1 VSTEAVSACD
11 RKHLAAGGD
20 KNRRSNLIWSVCVFL
35 FSYFVLFLGMS
46 RHPYIYDEGLVLTAA
61 MRVAAGQIPH
71 RDFYANYAPA
81 QFYIL
86 AGLFKLF
93 GNSLLVER
101 LFDLLIKALLVASIY
116 GIVASLCRRWIAA
129 CTAMVTM
136 LWLIGLHD
144 LPGTPVVP
152 VSLLN
157 LTSSFLILP
166 VFIRIVS
173 TRRMLVAG
181 IIVGVA
187 AMFRYDVGVALLGV
201 HMCAMALAIWLKLD
215 ANRLRAFASI
225 CWPHLL
231 GFAAATL
238 PPALYYLSV
247 APLRFFVHDMI
258 VYPSRYYHRGRN
270 LPFSGVYLHGL
281 ENLGLYL
288 PILIAL
294 LSLSFALL
302 PAVRARWSASRD
314 VKPSA
319 RMERWRALLVIFG
332 LLAAVMYL
340 KGFVRVSLTQMYL
353 SIVPSLVLIAV
364 LFGHRQ
370 TLPRLGRISVMF
382 LAGLSG
388 VAATSAALHAVKG
401 FYLGHVSV
409 LSFPAQSTPEIQTW
423 CNYPNP
429 LTRGFCFYPEQ
440 ERRQTIEFID
450 SHTTPEQTLYVGVT
464 RHDRIFAN
472 DNITYFATQRLPAT
486 HWSHFDP
493 FLQNSKEVQAEMIH
507 ELQVNSPPYVVL
519 DSEFDQIH
527 EPNDSSTSTR
537 ITMLDEYIRSA
548 YLPAQSFGRL
558 SIWKRKE

>member
-1 VSTEAVSACD
+1 MPPADRVSPRRGFPVGAV
-11 RKHLAAGGD
+11 L
-20 KNRRSNLIWSVCVFL
+20 VFL
-35 FSYFVLFLGMS
+35 LSYCILFLGMT

-61 MRVAAGQIPH
+61 MRVGAGQIPH

-101 LFDLLIKALLVASIY
+101 LFDLLIKALVVTLVYA
-116 GIVASLCRRWIAA
+116 IVASVSRRWIAA
-129 CTAMVTM
+129 CTALVTI
-136 LWLIGLHD
+136 LWLVGLHD

-157 LTSSFLILP
+157 LISSFLILP

-173 TRRMLVAG
+173 TRRMLAAG
-181 IIVGVA
+181 IVVGVA
-187 AMFRYDVGVALLGV
+187 AMFRYDIGVALLGV
-201 HMCAMALAIWLKLD
+201 HMCAMALAIWLKPD

-231 GFAAATL
+231 GFAAVTL

-294 LSLSFALL
+294 LSLSLALA

-314 VKPSA
+314 AKPLAS
-319 RMERWRALLVIFG
+319 MERWRALLVIFG

-382 LAGLSG
+382 LACLSG

-409 LSFPAQSTPEIQTW
+409 LSFPAQSTPEIQAW
-423 CNYPNP
+423 CNYRNP

-450 SHTTPEQTLYVGVT
+450 RHTTPEQTLYVGVT
-464 RHDRIFAN
+464 KHDRIFAN

-548 YLPAQSFGRL
+548 YQPAQSFGRL